1 MEEHGEPVDPSP
13 ANFFGRIP
21 RTQPYGHCL
30 HWLQSI
36 EVSGQLQM
44 VIKAAQHCKLFSTH
58 FARRFG
64 VHPSFGIPVDRE
76 AVKRWRCVWRRRSG
90 HAAKRRRHRRSID
103 VRRSRAGLATPSR
116 RRRKNTHTSGDVK
129 SDTNKKRPAASTTH
143 HSSQS
148 ACLARAH
155 VGLTSHTWA
164 PYVSPVQSPHTHTE
178 GVYCHTYVY

>member
-1 MEEHGEPVDPSP
+1 MARCPHMEEHGEPVDPSP
-13 ANFFGRIP
+13 ATFFGRIP

-90 HAAKRRRHRRSID
+90 HTAKRRRHRRSID
-103 VRRSRAGLATPSR
+103 VRRSRAGLATPPR

-129 SDTNKKRPAASTTH
+129 SRTRYKNAERPAASLTRT
-143 HSSQS
+143 SLISQRRV
-148 ACLARAH
+148 CVRE
-155 VGLTSHTWA
+155 HTL
-164 PYVSPVQSPHTHTE
+164 V
-178 GVYCHTYVY
+178 